1 LVAVSYNR
9 SEEVKYVQ
17 MQEGMKETANLISGW
32 KEVVQLFDLRKG
44 KICVFS
50 FTDAN
55 GTDKKARLRLRI
67 LPLGN

>member
-17 MQEGMKETANLISGW
+17 MKEGMKETANLINGW

-55 GTDKKARLRLRI
+55 GTDEKARLRLRI
-67 LPLGN
+67 LPLDN

>member
-1 LVAVSYNR
+1 
-9 SEEVKYVQ
+9 

-55 GTDKKARLRLRI
+55 GTDEKARLRLRI
-67 LPLGN
+67 LPLDN